1 MSWVGS
7 ELTRPPLSTKNVTRK
22 PTTHLKPTLALLVT
36 AIFLRLEGKKKKTT
50 MVFIVGSGY
59 ALDGA
64 RFQWRFAM
72 AVLDKTI
79 NGFPAKTHQREREY
93 WLATVSVCVC
103 VREREREREE
113 RVL

>member
-1 MSWVGS
+1 
-7 ELTRPPLSTKNVTRK
+7 
-22 PTTHLKPTLALLVT
+22 
-36 AIFLRLEGKKKKTT
+36 

-79 NGFPAKTHQREREY
+79 NGFPAKTHQRERESTS
-93 WLATVSVCVC
+93 WLLCLCLCVC
-103 VREREREREE
+103 EREGERG
-113 RVL
+113 RGRGRGFCKL